1 MTEISEKRFQALE
14 TLFTGTGTKE
24 ERVRAWQLVDRAL
37 TRLEELESD
46 TR

>member
-1 MTEISEKRFQALE
+1 MTPIAEQYHKALE